1 MATKQS
7 TIEYIEDQ
15 LVDVPAIHSRKMFG
29 EYALY
34 CGEKTVALVCDNKLF
49 VKITEE
55 GKTFVGDHYEEGAP
69 YPGAKPWM
77 YIDEDLIDD
86 HEWLCELIYITEQQ
100 LPIPKPKKKKEKTK

>member
-1 MATKQS
+1 MKS

-34 CGEKTVALVCDNKLF
+34 CGEKVVALVCDDKLF

-55 GKTFVGDHYEEGAP
+55 GKIFVDDHYEEGYA
-69 YPGAKPWM
+69 YPGAKHSM
-77 YIDEDLIDD
+77 YIDEDMIED
-86 HEWLCELIYITEQQ
+86 HEWLCELIRITEQQ
-100 LPIPKPKKKKEKTK
+100 IPTPKPKKKQEKKK